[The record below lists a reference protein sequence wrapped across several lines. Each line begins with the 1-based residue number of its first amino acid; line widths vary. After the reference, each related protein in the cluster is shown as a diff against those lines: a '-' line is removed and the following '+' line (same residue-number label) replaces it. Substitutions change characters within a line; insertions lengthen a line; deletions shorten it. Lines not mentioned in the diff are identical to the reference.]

1 MIYERGRHG
10 RATGIHA
17 RAKRL
22 PRRLGDTLNK
32 PLIVYWSSNSGGTRR
47 VAEALNTD
55 TVELA
60 DYDGTSPYVLMT
72 PTYDQP
78 RGGFTPKPVQQ
89 FLDKHAHLMVGV
101 IGSGNRNFG
110 DHYCQAAHDIS
121 KQFNVPVLWR
131 IEIMGSQED
140 LAIVDSGMSEHWGR
154 LLSMSGQSV

>member
-1 MIYERGRHG
+1 MNH
-10 RATGIHA
+10 
-17 RAKRL
+17 
-22 PRRLGDTLNK
+22 
-32 PLIVYWSSNSGGTRR
+32 PLIIYWSSNSGGTRR
-47 VAEALNTD
+47 VAEALATK

-60 DYDGTSPYVLMT
+60 DYDGVSPYVLMC

-78 RGGFTPKPVQQ
+78 RGGFTPKPVQA
-89 FLDKHAHLMVGV
+89 FLEEYAHLMVGV

-140 LAIVDSGMSEHWGR
+140 LAIVDSGMNQHWQT
-154 LLSMSGQSV
+154 LLKMRGL

>member
-1 MIYERGRHG
+1 MG
-10 RATGIHA
+10 
-17 RAKRL
+17 
-22 PRRLGDTLNK
+22 N

-60 DYDGTSPYVLMT
+60 DYDGTSPYVLAC

-89 FLDKHAHLMVGV
+89 FLEEHAANMIGV
-101 IGSGNRNFG
+101 LPTGNLNFQE
-110 DHYCQAAHDIS
+110 HYCQAAVDIS

-140 LAIVDSGMSEHWGR
+140 LAIVDSGINEHWQT
-154 LLSMSGQSV
+154 LLDMRGLT

>member
-1 MIYERGRHG
+1 MS
-10 RATGIHA
+10 
-17 RAKRL
+17 
-22 PRRLGDTLNK
+22 K

-60 DYDGTSPYVLMT
+60 GYDGASPYVLAC

-78 RGGFTPKPVQQ
+78 RGGFTPRPVQQ
-89 FLDKHAHLMVGV
+89 FLEEHAHLMVGV
-101 IGSGNRNFG
+101 IGLGNRSFG
-110 DHYCQAAHDIS
+110 DKFCMGAYDIS

-140 LAIVDSGMSEHWGR
+140 LTVVDSGMKEHWGR
-154 LLSMSGQSV
+154 LLSMAGQSV

>member
-1 MIYERGRHG
+1 MS
-10 RATGIHA
+10 
-17 RAKRL
+17 
-22 PRRLGDTLNK
+22 K

-55 TVELA
+55 TVELSN
-60 DYDGTSPYVLMT
+60 YDGVSPYVMLT

-78 RGGFTPKPVQQ
+78 RGGFTPKPVQT

-101 IGSGNRNFG
+101 LGVGNRNFG
-110 DHYCQAAHDIS
+110 EKYCQAAHDIS

-140 LAIVDSGMSEHWGR
+140 LAVVDSGMKEHWGR
-154 LLSMSGQSV
+154 LLSMARKSV

>member
-1 MIYERGRHG
+1 MS
-10 RATGIHA
+10 
-17 RAKRL
+17 
-22 PRRLGDTLNK
+22 K

-60 DYDGTSPYVLMT
+60 GYDGASPYVLMC

-78 RGGFTPKPVQQ
+78 RGGFTPRPVTQ
-89 FLDKHAHLMVGV
+89 FLEKYAHLMVGV
-101 IGSGNRNFG
+101 LGLGNRNFG
-110 DHYCQAAHDIS
+110 EKYCQAAHDIS

-140 LAIVDSGMSEHWGR
+140 LAIVDSGMSKHWGR
-154 LLSMSGQSV
+154 LLSMAGQSV

>member
-1 MIYERGRHG
+1 MS
-10 RATGIHA
+10 
-17 RAKRL
+17 
-22 PRRLGDTLNK
+22 K

-60 DYDGTSPYVLMT
+60 DYHGTSPYVLLS

-89 FLDKHAHLMVGV
+89 FLEEYAHLMVGV

-110 DHYCQAAHDIS
+110 EKYCQAAYDIS

-140 LAIVDSGMSEHWGR
+140 LAIVDSGINEHWQT
-154 LLSMSGQSV
+154 LLDMRGLT

>member
-1 MIYERGRHG
+1 MS
-10 RATGIHA
+10 
-17 RAKRL
+17 
-22 PRRLGDTLNK
+22 K

-60 DYDGTSPYVLMT
+60 DYDGTSPYVLAC

-89 FLDKHAHLMVGV
+89 FLEEHAHLMVGV
-101 IGSGNRNFG
+101 IGLGNRNFG
-110 DHYCQAAHDIS
+110 EKYCQAAYDIS

-140 LAIVDSGMSEHWGR
+140 LTVVDSGMKQHWQT
-154 LLSMSGQSV
+154 LLDMRGLA

>member
-1 MIYERGRHG
+1 MR
-10 RATGIHA
+10 
-17 RAKRL
+17 
-22 PRRLGDTLNK
+22 K

-60 DYDGTSPYVLMT
+60 DYDGASPYVLLT

-89 FLDKHAHLMVGV
+89 FLEEHAHLMVGV
-101 IGSGNRNFG
+101 LGVGNRSFG
-110 DHYCQAAHDIS
+110 DKFCMGAHDIS

-140 LAIVDSGMSEHWGR
+140 LAIVDSGMNEHWGR
-154 LLSMSGQSV
+154 LLSMAGQSV

>member
-1 MIYERGRHG
+1 MS
-10 RATGIHA
+10 
-17 RAKRL
+17 
-22 PRRLGDTLNK
+22 K

-60 DYDGTSPYVLMT
+60 GYDGTSPYVLAC

-89 FLDKHAHLMVGV
+89 FLEEHAHLMVGV
-101 IGSGNRNFG
+101 IGLGNLNFQEY
-110 DHYCQAAHDIS
+110 YCQAAVDIS

-131 IEIMGSQED
+131 IEIMGSED
-140 LAIVDSGMSEHWGR
+140 DYRTIDDGMTQHWHTLLHMRGLA
-154 LLSMSGQSV
+154 